1 MNLLSAKV
9 LTVLAVVVSAC
20 VVLASGFLCYLNPE
34 RAWAYS
40 LAIAVVSVAW
50 AIRYLSGRGGEADA
64 KSQAKRRKLTQA
76 IVSSGLILG
85 FALGGVLMA
94 RLGWK

>member
-1 MNLLSAKV
+1 
-9 LTVLAVVVSAC
+9 VVC
-20 VVLASGFLCYLNPE
+20 
-34 RAWAYS
+34 
-40 LAIAVVSVAW
+40 VAW